1 MRGEPSPNLVR
12 LLARLKLAT
21 AEQLAGVAPRVRRLA
36 GDLPDFESVWVD
48 ALAQVRVLTPWQAA
62 EINAGR
68 GDALRYGPYVV
79 ERVLAGP
86 HYAACFAARHL
97 DTGRAMRLYVV
108 DRPQVAGTARAM
120 GQLIEQLTP
129 LRGPAAGVV
138 DDAGISGQGIW
149 AACPRVDGTTAAEWM
164 VENGRFS
171 PPVVLQIAREMLVHL
186 ADLERLGVVHGDIGA
201 AGLLLQNSGQVVLPM
216 AGLRGIVRPH
226 EGYSFGDLQ
235 PEAYDTLAPERI
247 AEGTGPTLSSDLY
260 ACGCLWWHLLTGR
273 APFAGGNSLAKL
285 KAVHAAKLVDVR
297 QLAPEVSEI
306 LATAIEMCLAREPE
320 ERPQSIAQVA
330 HHLGP
335 PTRSGSALL
344 ARMLRRQA
352 PLWHSAGQSSAPRRT
367 ILARGSLAAG
377 ATVAAVS
384 IAVGL
389 GLFWRHAPRQT
400 ASPSRATA
408 LVSAD
413 HASKGLAPANLTRQP
428 TTSDPATSG
437 ESQGG
442 EAAIRLTAATEPAAT
457 PTSED
462 LILPADNGVGVN
474 RLDLKPG
481 RRVRGEPGQRPLLR
495 VQGQGLAVACEDVCF
510 EGIDF
515 VWEPEETDDDDR
527 PEAMLIVA
535 APTIEF
541 RGCSFSTLADRPP
554 IAVVWRG
561 AGDVLPATA
570 GELTFSD
577 CVLSGTA
584 AVVDCRAA
592 TGLTVKMSNSL
603 CVASGP
609 IVRLPGA
616 LPADQTLTMLLDHVT
631 TRGDSA
637 VLECRYRRIEGTPG
651 EITITAT
658 DSALDTNPGGGL
670 LIFSAAQRP
679 DALVAV
685 IRWNGEGSLVT
696 PHTAVALWR
705 SGAKKQQVLPED
717 ALDVAGLVR
726 SEVEFAG
733 QAEGPPAASRV
744 TRWQVPLRSADPPGA
759 NPNTLALPRP

>member
-12 LLARLKLAT
+12 LLTRLKLAT
-21 AEQLAGVAPRVRRLA
+21 AEQLAGVAARVRRLA

-48 ALAQVRVLTPWQAA
+48 ALAQTRVLTPWQAA

-97 DTGRAMRLYVV
+97 DTGRAVRLYVV
-108 DRPQVAGTARAM
+108 DRPQVAGAAHAV
-120 GQLIEQLTP
+120 GQLVEQLAP
-129 LRGPAAGVV
+129 LGGPAAGVV
-138 DDAGISGQGIW
+138 EDAGISGQGVW
-149 AACPRVDGTTAAEWM
+149 AVCPSVDGTTAAEWM

-171 PPVVLQIAREMLVHL
+171 PPVVLQLAREMLVHL

-201 AGLLLQNSGQVVLPM
+201 AGLLLQSNGQVVLPM

-247 AEGTGPTLSSDLY
+247 AEGTGPTLASDLY

-273 APFAGGNSLAKL
+273 APFAGGNSLARL

-297 QLAPEVSEI
+297 QLAPEVPEV

-320 ERPQSIAQVA
+320 ARPQSVAQVA
-330 HHLGP
+330 YHLGP
-335 PTRSGSALL
+335 PTRAGSALV
-344 ARMLRRQA
+344 ARTLHRQA
-352 PLWHSAGQSSAPRRT
+352 PLWHSAGPSAPRRT
-367 ILARGSLAAG
+367 TLARTSLAAG
-377 ATVAAVS
+377 VAVAAVS

-389 GLFWRHAPRQT
+389 GLFWRQATKQAASQRHAAAL
-400 ASPSRATA
+400 ASAGQ
-408 LVSAD
+408 VSK
-413 HASKGLAPANLTRQP
+413 HLAPANLARQP
-428 TTSDPATSG
+428 ATADRPTAG
-437 ESQGG
+437 ENQGG
-442 EAAIRLTAATEPAAT
+442 EKSIQLTAATEPAAARDL
-457 PTSED
+457 ED
-462 LILPADNGVGVN
+462 LVLPADNGPGVN
-474 RLDLKPG
+474 RLELKAG
-481 RRVRGEPGQRPLLR
+481 RRVRGEPGRRPLVR
-495 VQGQGLAVACEDVCF
+495 VRGPGLTVACEDVCF

-527 PEAMLIVA
+527 PEAMLIVEA
-535 APTIEF
+535 ATIEF
-541 RGCSFSTLADRPP
+541 RGCSFSTLAERPP
-554 IAVVWRG
+554 IVVVWRG
-561 AGDVLPATA
+561 AGDASAGAA

-577 CVLSGTA
+577 CVVSGTA

-592 TGLTVKMSNSL
+592 TGLTLKMSNTL

-616 LPADQTLTMLLDHVT
+616 MPADQALAMQLDHVT

-637 VLECRYRRIEGTPG
+637 VLECRYRRVEARPG
-651 EITITAT
+651 EVRITAT
-658 DSALDTNPGGGL
+658 DSALDTNSGGGL
-670 LIFSAAQRP
+670 LIFSATQRP
-679 DALVAV
+679 DALLAV
-685 IRWNGEGSLVT
+685 IRWDGEGSLVT

-733 QAEGPPAASRV
+733 QAEGPASASRV

-759 NPNTLALPRP
+759 NPNTLSLPWP